1 MTIET
6 ATSSP
11 AEISTLDARPLSEID
26 PQIHQAIEQER
37 QRQQTHIEL
46 IASENFTLPAIIEA
60 TGSVL
65 TNKYAEGYPAKRYYG
80 GCEHVDVAESLAI
93 ERAKRL
99 FGAEHANV
107 QPHSG
112 SQANTAVYF
121 AMLQPGD
128 KILTMSLQDGGH
140 LTHGHPKNCSGMLYE
155 VINYGVDPQSGRI
168 DYDSIEQLAQ
178 QEKPKLIT
186 VGASAYSRTIDFE
199 RMGTIAKEN
208 GALLLADIAHIA
220 GLVAAGLHP
229 SPVPHAD
236 FVTTTTHKTL
246 RGPRGGLILCKEE
259 HAKAIDSA
267 VFPGNQ
273 GGPLMHVI
281 AAKATC
287 FQEAGKPDFKA
298 YQSQVKANA
307 NAMAQVL
314 SAHGFHVVSGG
325 TDNHLLLLDLRPSHP
340 DMTGKEAQLALEGAN
355 LTLNR
360 NTVPGETRS
369 PFQTSGLRIGT
380 PAVTSRGMKE
390 EDMEIIADIISAILK
405 NPTDASNLLA
415 QKEKS
420 LALCSK
426 FPLPY

>member
-1 MTIET
+1 MTLETDSNT
-6 ATSSP
+6 ATLP
-11 AEISTLDARPLSEID
+11 LTLDARPLSEID
-26 PQIHQAIEQER
+26 PQIYQAIELEK

-46 IASENFTLPAIIEA
+46 IASENFTLPAIIDA

-140 LTHGHPKNCSGMLYE
+140 LTHGHPKNCSGMLFE
-155 VINYGVDPQSGRI
+155 VINYGVDVQTGRI
-168 DYDSIEQLAQ
+168 DYDSIESLAK

-199 RMGTIAKEN
+199 RMGKIARDN

-246 RGPRGGLILCKEE
+246 RGPRGGLILCKEQY
-259 HAKAIDSA
+259 AKAIDSA

-281 AAKATC
+281 ASKATC
-287 FQEAGKPDFKA
+287 FQEAAKP
-298 YQSQVKANA
+298 
-307 NAMAQVL
+307 
-314 SAHGFHVVSGG
+314 
-325 TDNHLLLLDLRPSHP
+325 
-340 DMTGKEAQLALEGAN
+340 
-355 LTLNR
+355 
-360 NTVPGETRS
+360 
-369 PFQTSGLRIGT
+369 
-380 PAVTSRGMKE
+380 
-390 EDMEIIADIISAILK
+390 
-405 NPTDASNLLA
+405 
-415 QKEKS
+415 
-420 LALCSK
+420 
-426 FPLPY
+426 

>member
-1 MTIET
+1 MSATELVET
-6 ATSSP
+6 VDIKA
-11 AEISTLDARPLSEID
+11 LDPRSLAEID
-26 PQIHQAIEQER
+26 PSIHAVLEDEKKR
-37 QRQQTHIEL
+37 QNTHIEL
-46 IASENFTLPAIIEA
+46 IASENFTLPAIIET

-65 TNKYAEGYPAKRYYG
+65 TNKYAEGYPSKRYYG
-80 GCEHVDVAESLAI
+80 GCEYVDIAESLAI
-93 ERAKRL
+93 ERAKSL
-99 FGAEHANV
+99 FGAEYANV

-121 AMLQPGD
+121 AMLKPGD

-155 VINYGVDPQSGRI
+155 VVNYGVNPESGFI
-168 DYDSIEQLAQ
+168 DYDEIERLAQ
-178 QEKPKLIT
+178 SEKPKLIT
-186 VGASAYSRTIDFE
+186 VGASAYPRTIDFE
-199 RMGTIAKEN
+199 RMGEIAKSN
-208 GALLLADIAHIA
+208 GSLLLADIAHIA

-259 HAKAIDSA
+259 YGKAIDSA

-281 AAKATC
+281 AAKAVC
-287 FQEAGKPDFKA
+287 FLEAAKPSFKH
-298 YQSQVKANA
+298 YQTQVKLNSHCLAES
-307 NAMAQVL
+307 L
-314 SAHGFHVVSGG
+314 TSKGFHLVSGG
-325 TDNHLLLLDLRPSHP
+325 SDNHLMLMDLRPSHP
-340 DMTGKEAQLALEGAN
+340 ELTGKQGQLALEKAN
-355 LTLNR
+355 VTLNR

-380 PAVTSRGMKE
+380 PAVTSRGMNE
-390 EDMEIIADIISAILK
+390 NDMIEIASIISDVLSDPE
-405 NPTDASNLLA
+405 NDSVLSDAK
-415 QKEKS
+415 QKA
-420 LALCSK
+420 LALCAK

>member
-1 MTIET
+1 MYNSET
-6 ATSSP
+6 ASTASSSLLDETP
-11 AEISTLDARPLSEID
+11 LAQLDHEIYE
-26 PQIHQAIEQER
+26 AIEKEKAR
-37 QRQQTHIEL
+37 QRTHIEL
-46 IASENFTLPAIIEA
+46 IASENFTLPAVIEA

-65 TNKYAEGYPAKRYYG
+65 TNKYAEGYPGKRYYG
-80 GCEHVDVAESLAI
+80 GCEHVDVAETLAI
-93 ERAKRL
+93 ERAKSL
-99 FGAEHANV
+99 FGAEYANV
-107 QPHSG
+107 QAHSG

-121 AMLQPGD
+121 AMLQPND

-140 LTHGHPKNCSGMLYE
+140 LTHGHPKNCSGMLYN
-155 VINYGVDPQSGRI
+155 VVNYGVNPETGYI
-168 DYDSIEQLAQ
+168 DYDEIERLAET
-178 QEKPKLIT
+178 EKPKLIT
-186 VGASAYSRTIDFE
+186 VGASAYPRTIDFE
-199 RMGTIAKEN
+199 RMGKIAKAN

-259 HAKAIDSA
+259 YGKAIDSA

-281 AAKATC
+281 AAKAVC
-287 FQEAGKPDFKA
+287 FREAAKPSFKE
-298 YQSQVKANA
+298 YQQQVIN
-307 NAMAQVL
+307 NS
-314 SAHGFHVVSGG
+314 SAFAHALKDKGFHLVSGG
-325 TDNHLLLLDLRPSHP
+325 SDNHLMLLDLRPSHP
-340 DMTGKEAQLALEGAN
+340 DLTGKQGQIALEGAN
-355 LTLNR
+355 VTLNR

-390 EDMEIIADIISAILK
+390 GEMEAIAGIIANVLNDHQNEDNIS
-405 NPTDASNLLA
+405 DAQNKA
-415 QKEKS
+415 
-420 LALCSK
+420 LALCEQ

>member
-1 MTIET
+1 MIET
-6 ATSSP
+6 ESKTAALSL
-11 AEISTLDARPLSEID
+11 TLDARPLSEVD

-65 TNKYAEGYPAKRYYG
+65 TNKYAEGYPGKRYYG

-99 FGAEHANV
+99 FGADHANV

-140 LTHGHPKNCSGMLYE
+140 LTHGHPKNCSGMLYD
-155 VINYGVDPQSGRI
+155 VINYGVDPESGRI
-168 DYDSIEQLAQ
+168 DYESIESLAAK
-178 QEKPKLIT
+178 EKPKLIT

-199 RMGTIAKEN
+199 RMGKIARAN
-208 GALLLADIAHIA
+208 DALLLADIAHIA
-220 GLVAAGLHP
+220 GLVATGLHP

-246 RGPRGGLILCKEE
+246 RGPRGGLILCREE
-259 HAKAIDSA
+259 YAKAIDSA

-287 FQEAGKPDFKA
+287 FQEAGKPEFVS
-298 YQSQVKANA
+298 YQKQVKANA
-307 NAMAQVL
+307 HAMADAL
-314 SAHGFHVVSGG
+314 TELGFHVVSGG

-340 DMTGKEAQLALEGAN
+340 EMTGKEAQLALEGAN

-380 PAVTSRGMKE
+380 PAVTTRGMKE
-390 EDMEIIADIISAILK
+390 PEMRLIADIIHEVLK
-405 NPTDASNLLA
+405 NPDDETILKV
-415 QKEKS
+415 QREKS

-426 FPLPY
+426 FALPY

>member
-1 MTIET
+1 MIET
-6 ATSSP
+6 ESKTAALSL
-11 AEISTLDARPLSEID
+11 TLDARPLSEVD

-65 TNKYAEGYPAKRYYG
+65 TNTYAEGYPGKRYYG

-99 FGAEHANV
+99 FGADHANV

-140 LTHGHPKNCSGMLYE
+140 LTHGHPKNCSGMLYD
-155 VINYGVDPQSGRI
+155 VINYGVDPESGRI
-168 DYDSIEQLAQ
+168 DYESIESLAAK
-178 QEKPKLIT
+178 EKPKLIT

-199 RMGTIAKEN
+199 RMGKIARAN
-208 GALLLADIAHIA
+208 DALLLADIAHIA
-220 GLVAAGLHP
+220 GLVATGLHP

-246 RGPRGGLILCKEE
+246 RGPRGGLILCREE
-259 HAKAIDSA
+259 YAKAIDSA

-287 FQEAGKPDFKA
+287 FQEAGKPEFVS
-298 YQSQVKANA
+298 YQKQVKANA
-307 NAMAQVL
+307 HAMADAL
-314 SAHGFHVVSGG
+314 TELGFHVVSGG

-340 DMTGKEAQLALEGAN
+340 EMTGKEAQLALEGAN

-380 PAVTSRGMKE
+380 PAVATRGMKE
-390 EDMEIIADIISAILK
+390 PEMRLIADIIHDVLK
-405 NPTDASNLLA
+405 NPAEEATLKV
-415 QKEKS
+415 QREKS

-426 FPLPY
+426 FALPY

>member
-1 MTIET
+1 MSTTALAEPTTIK
-6 ATSSP
+6 S
-11 AEISTLDARPLSEID
+11 LDDRPLSEVD
-26 PQIHQAIEQER
+26 PAIHAVLEDEK
-37 QRQQTHIEL
+37 QRQSTHIEL
-46 IASENFTLPAIIEA
+46 IASENFTLPAIIET

-93 ERAKRL
+93 ERAKTL
-99 FGAEHANV
+99 FGAEYANV

-140 LTHGHPKNCSGMLYE
+140 LTHGHPKNCSGMLYN
-155 VINYGVDPQSGRI
+155 VVNYGVNPDTGYI
-168 DYDSIEQLAQ
+168 DYDEIERLAET
-178 QEKPKLIT
+178 EKPKLIT
-186 VGASAYSRTIDFE
+186 VGASAYPRTIDFE
-199 RMGTIAKEN
+199 RMGTIAKAN

-259 HAKAIDSA
+259 YGKAIDSA

-281 AAKATC
+281 AGKAVCFGEAAK
-287 FQEAGKPDFKA
+287 EDFKH
-298 YQSQVKANA
+298 YQQQVKNNA
-307 NAMAQVL
+307 NCLAESL
-314 SAHGFHVVSGG
+314 ISKGFHLVSGG
-325 TDNHLLLLDLRPSHP
+325 SDNHLMLLDLRPSHP
-340 DMTGKEAQLALEGAN
+340 ELTGKTRA
-355 LTLNR
+355 TC
-360 NTVPGETRS
+360 PGK
-369 PFQTSGLRIGT
+369 GKCY
-380 PAVTSRGMKE
+380 A
-390 EDMEIIADIISAILK
+390 
-405 NPTDASNLLA
+405 
-415 QKEKS
+415 
-420 LALCSK
+420 
-426 FPLPY
+426 

>member
-1 MTIET
+1 MTTET
-6 ATSSP
+6 DSHTTTLTQ
-11 AEISTLDARPLSEID
+11 TLDHRPLSEID
-26 PQIHQAIEQER
+26 PQIYQAIEQEK
-37 QRQQTHIEL
+37 QRQETHIEL

-80 GCEHVDVAESLAI
+80 GCEHVDIAESLAI
-93 ERAKRL
+93 ERAMRL

-140 LTHGHPKNCSGMLYE
+140 LTHGHPKNCSGMLYN
-155 VINYGVDPQSGRI
+155 VINYGVDPNSGRI
-168 DYDSIEQLAQ
+168 DYDSIEELAS

-199 RMGTIAKEN
+199 RMGEIARAN
-208 GALLLADIAHIA
+208 DALLLADIAHIA

-246 RGPRGGLILCKEE
+246 RGPRGGLILCKTE

-287 FQEAGKPDFKA
+287 FQEAAKPNFA
-298 YQSQVKANA
+298 EYQRQVKSNA
-307 NAMAQVL
+307 NAMANAL
-314 SAHGFHVVSGG
+314 SSLGFHIVSGG
-325 TDNHLLLLDLRPSHP
+325 TDNHLLLIDLRPSHP
-340 DMTGKEAQLALEGAN
+340 EMTGKEAQLALEGAN

-380 PAVTSRGMKE
+380 PAVTSRGMLE
-390 EDMEIIADIISAILK
+390 AEMETISSIIHTILQ
-405 NPTDASNLLA
+405 NPSDNGNIQA

-420 LALCSK
+420 LALCSA
-426 FPLPY
+426 FALPY

>member
-1 MTIET
+1 MSTT
-6 ATSSP
+6 VL
-11 AEISTLDARPLSEID
+11 AEPTQTKSLDDRPLSEVD
-26 PQIHQAIEQER
+26 PAIHAVLEDER
-37 QRQQTHIEL
+37 KRQSTHIEL
-46 IASENFTLPAIIEA
+46 IASENFTLPAIIET

-93 ERAKRL
+93 ERAKTL
-99 FGAEHANV
+99 FGAEYANV

-121 AMLQPGD
+121 AMLEPGD

-140 LTHGHPKNCSGMLYE
+140 LTHGHPKNCSGMLYN
-155 VINYGVDPQSGRI
+155 VVNYGVNPETGYI
-168 DYDSIEQLAQ
+168 DYDEIQRLAET
-178 QEKPKLIT
+178 EKPKLIT
-186 VGASAYSRTIDFE
+186 VGASAYPRTIDFE

-220 GLVAAGLHP
+220 GLVAAGEHP

-259 HAKAIDSA
+259 YGKAIDSA

-281 AAKATC
+281 AAKAVC
-287 FQEAGKPDFKA
+287 FGEAAKNGFKE
-298 YQSQVKANA
+298 YQQQVKTNA
-307 NAMAQVL
+307 SCLADAL
-314 SAHGFHVVSGG
+314 ISKGFHLVSGG
-325 TDNHLLLLDLRPSHP
+325 SDNHLMLMDLRPSHP
-340 DMTGKEAQLALEGAN
+340 DLTGKQGQLALEKAN
-355 LTLNR
+355 VTLNR

-380 PAVTSRGMKE
+380 PAITSRGMKE
-390 EDMEIIADIISAILK
+390 DSMLEIASIISSVLSA
-405 NPTDASNLLA
+405 PEDESTLLEA
-415 QKEKS
+415 KEKS
-420 LALCSK
+420 LALCAK

>member
-1 MTIET
+1 MIET
-6 ATSSP
+6 ESKTAALSL
-11 AEISTLDARPLSEID
+11 TLDARPLSEVD

-65 TNKYAEGYPAKRYYG
+65 TNKYAEGYPGKRYYG

-99 FGAEHANV
+99 FGADHANV

-140 LTHGHPKNCSGMLYE
+140 LTHGHPKNCSGMLYD
-155 VINYGVDPQSGRI
+155 VINYGVDPESGRI
-168 DYDSIEQLAQ
+168 DYESIESLAAK
-178 QEKPKLIT
+178 EKPKLIT

-199 RMGTIAKEN
+199 RMGKIARAN
-208 GALLLADIAHIA
+208 DALLLADIAHIA
-220 GLVAAGLHP
+220 GLVATGLHP

-246 RGPRGGLILCKEE
+246 RGPRGGLILCREE
-259 HAKAIDSA
+259 YAKAIDSA

-287 FQEAGKPDFKA
+287 FQEAGKPEFVS
-298 YQSQVKANA
+298 YQKQVKANA
-307 NAMAQVL
+307 HAMADAL
-314 SAHGFHVVSGG
+314 TELGFHVVSGG

-340 DMTGKEAQLALEGAN
+340 EMTGKEAQLALEGAN

-380 PAVTSRGMKE
+380 PAVTTRGMKE
-390 EDMEIIADIISAILK
+390 PEMRLIADIIHDVLK
-405 NPTDASNLLA
+405 NPAEEATLKV
-415 QKEKS
+415 QREKS

-426 FPLPY
+426 FALPY

>member
-1 MTIET
+1 MIET
-6 ATSSP
+6 ESKTAALSL
-11 AEISTLDARPLSEID
+11 TLDARPLSEVD

-65 TNKYAEGYPAKRYYG
+65 TNKYAEGYPGKRYYG

-99 FGAEHANV
+99 FGADHANV

-140 LTHGHPKNCSGMLYE
+140 LTHGHPKNCSGMLYD
-155 VINYGVDPQSGRI
+155 VINYGVDPESGRI
-168 DYDSIEQLAQ
+168 DYESIESLAAK
-178 QEKPKLIT
+178 EKPKLIT

-199 RMGTIAKEN
+199 RMGKIARAN
-208 GALLLADIAHIA
+208 DALLLADIAHIA
-220 GLVAAGLHP
+220 GLVATGLHP

-246 RGPRGGLILCKEE
+246 RGPRGGLILCREE
-259 HAKAIDSA
+259 YAKAIDSA

-287 FQEAGKPDFKA
+287 FQEAGKPEFVS
-298 YQSQVKANA
+298 YQKQVKANA
-307 NAMAQVL
+307 HAMADAL
-314 SAHGFHVVSGG
+314 TELGFHVVSGG

-340 DMTGKEAQLALEGAN
+340 EMTGKEAQLALEGAN

-380 PAVTSRGMKE
+380 PAVTTRGMKE
-390 EDMEIIADIISAILK
+390 PEMRLIADIIHEVLK
-405 NPTDASNLLA
+405 NPAEEPTLKV
-415 QKEKS
+415 QREKS

-426 FPLPY
+426 FALPY